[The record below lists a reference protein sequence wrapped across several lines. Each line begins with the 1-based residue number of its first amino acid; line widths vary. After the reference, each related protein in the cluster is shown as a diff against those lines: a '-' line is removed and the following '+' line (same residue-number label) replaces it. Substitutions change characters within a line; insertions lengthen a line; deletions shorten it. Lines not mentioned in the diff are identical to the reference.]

1 VVLKHR
7 VRLLKTGI
15 WILGLTPLGWAVYR
29 FFLGDGFGANP
40 IAELQLWGGL
50 TSLTAL
56 LVTLAVTPLR
66 RLTGW
71 NDLQKARRLV
81 GLFAFFYVT
90 LHFLIWIG
98 VDQFFAWEYIIEDIA
113 ERPYI
118 LIGFVAFLLLIPL
131 AITSTK
137 GWIKRL
143 GKNWVRLHRLV
154 YVSTVLGIVHY
165 FWVTKADNRWPTFAL
180 GVWGVAM
187 GLRAAWWLKG
197 RRARSS
203 AGGSLSPRSSDD
215 EPLPTRS

>member
-1 VVLKHR
+1 MVLKRR
-7 VRLLKTGI
+7 VLLLKTGI
-15 WILGLTPLGWAVYR
+15 WILGLAPLGWAGYR

-50 TSLTAL
+50 SSLTAL

-66 RLTGW
+66 KLTGW

-98 VDQFFAWEYIIEDIA
+98 VDQFFAWEYILEDIA

-118 LIGFVAFLLLIPL
+118 LIGFVAFLLLLPL
-131 AITSTK
+131 ALTSTK
-137 GWIKRL
+137 GWIRRL

-154 YVSTVLGIVHY
+154 YVATVLGIVHF
-165 FWVTKADNRWPTFAL
+165 FWVTKADNRWPTIAL
-180 GVWGVAM
+180 GVWGVLM
-187 GLRAAWWLKG
+187 TLRAAWALKG
-197 RRARSS
+197 RRARSA
-203 AGGSLSPRSSDD
+203 AGRGVTPPSSGD

>member
-1 VVLKHR
+1 VVLKRR
-7 VRLLKTGI
+7 VLLLKTGI

-56 LVTLAVTPLR
+56 LCTLAITPLR

-81 GLFAFFYVT
+81 GLFAFFYVV

-98 VDQFFAWEYIIEDIA
+98 VDQFFAWEYILEDLT

-118 LIGFVAFLLLIPL
+118 IIGFVGFLLLIPL
-131 AITSTK
+131 ALTSTK
-137 GWIKRL
+137 GWIRRL
-143 GKNWVRLHRLV
+143 GRHWVRLHRLV
-154 YVSTVLGIVHY
+154 YVAAVLGIIHF

-187 GLRAAWWLKG
+187 VLRGAWWLKT
-197 RRARSS
+197 RRERALVARTRRSS
-203 AGGSLSPRSSDD
+203 TD

>member
-1 VVLKHR
+1 VVLKRR
-7 VRLLKTGI
+7 VLLLKTGI

-81 GLFAFFYVT
+81 GLFAFFYVA

-98 VDQFFAWEYIIEDIA
+98 VDQFFAWEYILEDIA

-118 LIGFVAFLLLIPL
+118 LIGFIGFLLLIPL

-137 GWIKRL
+137 GWIRRL
-143 GKNWVRLHRLV
+143 GRNWVRLHRLV
-154 YVSTVLGIVHY
+154 YVATVLGIVHF

-180 GVWGVAM
+180 GVWGVLMA
-187 GLRAAWWLKG
+187 LRAAWALKG
-197 RRARSS
+197 RRARS
-203 AGGSLSPRSSDD
+203 A